1 MSDVSTG
8 CPIWKT
14 WVVLWS
20 DKNSIFVIALNELAL
35 LCLHHFAV
43 MMMDH
48 WKSELCWKNTTSI
61 SFAVVFFVCRIQISQ
76 TVLCPIKSVT
86 NSLLQLH
93 QIATGCLQVGKA
105 AWFTDNDQEVHR
117 FAWLEVL
124 CFLEFSLL
132 LKQRVSMSSLSWV
145 WTAPASIIEVRILL
159 WSVFSDRSML
169 EKNWM
174 RNLDGKKCC
183 FVFSVFDWLLCED
196 NNPLMT
202 FPYSD
207 HVCI

>member
-1 MSDVSTG
+1 MYPPVAPYEKLGLSCEV
-8 CPIWKT
+8 IKT
-14 WVVLWS
+14 QFLWS
-20 DKNSIFVIALNELAL
+20 LWTNLHCCVCIIL
-35 LCLHHFAV
+35 LWWWWIIGRVNCAEKTRLV
-43 MMMDH
+43 
-48 WKSELCWKNTTSI
+48 LVLL
-61 SFAVVFFVCRIQISQ
+61 SFFLCRIQISQ

-169 EKNWM
+169 ENK
-174 RNLDGKKCC
+174 LDAKFGWKEM
-183 FVFSVFDWLLCED
+183 LLC
-196 NNPLMT
+196 
-202 FPYSD
+202 
-207 HVCI
+207 V